1 MTTLECGGLAYPERS
16 RRAAAFEV
24 TDSIHNLR
32 SLLLTF
38 AARRSFTDQS
48 RRRPAP

>member
-1 MTTLECGGLAYPERS
+1 MTTLECGGLVYPEW
-16 RRAAAFEV
+16 AAAFEV
-24 TDSIHNLR
+24 TDSIHNFR